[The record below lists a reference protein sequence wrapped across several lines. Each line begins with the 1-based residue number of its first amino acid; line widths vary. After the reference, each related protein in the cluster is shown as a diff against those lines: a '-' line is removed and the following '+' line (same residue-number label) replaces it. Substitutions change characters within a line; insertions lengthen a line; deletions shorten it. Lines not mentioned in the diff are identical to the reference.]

1 MALPSAIKLFINPR
15 TGLAFG
21 NFNGTSQIT
30 NPTVTLGDTARFEI
44 YLVEDTGI
52 SSYPRQEVLFPGTP
66 GIKIAVG
73 PIDES
78 PQAGT
83 WKVSFGGNITA
94 ALPFNITAAA
104 LASALNGLASITAAG
119 GVTVSKIGDNY
130 NIVFNQNGARG
141 DLLTDAAA
149 LVPLS
154 TATVANLQIG
164 DSTRPQI
171 AFIHLQRTIAGLA
184 TSFSPTAPSAIAI
197 DSLSAW
203 NGSRATYRASI
214 APDPK
219 GGSFTLAFDAAT
231 GTDVSSPAIAV
242 GASAVDVQN
251 ALNQGALVD
260 KVSVTQVGAYA
271 YDITITTQPGT
282 NGLTASSAGLISFS
296 GYVGELS
303 LNTAE
308 AISLLDGAEEV
319 STNLEVEITSDSKTL
334 TILQVPCTLKNAVI
348 DAGSVEPLI
357 LDSYL
362 SQNSADGRYAR
373 QANNLSD
380 LADVSAAR
388 TNLDVYSKGQ
398 VDTAISLVTTPS
410 DVLTKAGNLSGL
422 TNLPLARANIGLGS
436 TNNAQFNSVF
446 GVSGSQ
452 APSQIYTNYNLGFS
466 GYSRTLE
473 HRTENTAEEGQG
485 DNSYVDYSRVI
496 SISENGASFTNITN
510 YGEPTLS
517 GSITIERIISLDLAN
532 HRLRISD
539 GNAEC
544 LLTNGALSFGNV
556 ETGYG
561 LSIDAVDGLTFS
573 NFGTPAAQ
581 FGPAGITFTDGTIQT
596 TAAFNFDPS
605 GYLTAF
611 NNLSDLGD
619 TAAARNNL
627 GLGSTQDVIFGSVEL
642 TSGNQTLSAS
652 PNSIQVSEI
661 TYGFTD
667 PNIPSVSVYSK
678 IASGAIDIYRRTWA
692 EESDWPSTVATKQR
706 FTYDLSDGL
715 GTITLLTQASAAST
729 PVQLSI
735 NPAGITFPDGTVQST
750 AFTLA
755 ALDSKADLAGATFT
769 GKANFTSV
777 DGAAGI
783 NIGIGGTSASATT
796 AGDLWI
802 TTGGA
807 NLNFRDGTGA
817 WKVLA
822 SLQNGNVF
830 TAVQTVNVN
839 SASAALRVTQQGT
852 GQALIVEDSTNP
864 DTSALVV
871 DASGNVGIGV
881 AAAYTATEKLEVV
894 GNIKADRFKNGS
906 GPTFAVVSTTTH
918 SSGSATDDL
927 LISVGG
933 STYRIAMQL
942 VSTP

>member
-83 WKVSFGGNITA
+83 WKVSFGGDITA

-104 LASALNGLASITAAG
+104 LATALNGLASITAAG

-164 DSTRPQI
+164 DSARPQI

-184 TSFSPTAPSAIAI
+184 TSFSPTAPSAITI

-214 APDPK
+214 TPDPK

-452 APSQIYTNYNLGFS
+452 APGQTYTNYYLGLS

-473 HRTENTAEEGQG
+473 HRTESSAEEGMG

-496 SISENGASFTNITN
+496 SITENGASFTNNIN
-510 YGEPTLS
+510 SGDLTLN
-517 GSITIERIISLDLAN
+517 GTTIERIISLDLAN
-532 HRLRISD
+532 YRLKISD

-544 LLTNGALSFGNV
+544 LLTNGALYFGNV

-561 LSIDAVDGLTFS
+561 LSIDAVNGLTFS

-581 FGPAGITFTDGTIQT
+581 FGPAGITFTDGTVQT
-596 TAAFNFDPS
+596 TAAFNFNPT

-619 TAAARNNL
+619 TAAARNFL
-627 GLGSTQDVIFGSVEL
+627 GLGSTQNVIFGSVEL

-652 PNSIQVSEI
+652 PDSIQVSEI

-667 PNIPSVSVYSK
+667 PNIPSVSVYSN

-755 ALDSKADLAGATFT
+755 ALAAKADLAGATFT
-769 GKANFTSV
+769 GKVNFTSES
-777 DGAAGI
+777 GAAGI
-783 NIGIGGTSASATT
+783 NVGIGGTSASATT

-881 AAAYTATEKLEVV
+881 AAAYAATEKLEVV
-894 GNIKADRFKNGS
+894 GNIKADGFKNGS
-906 GPTFAVVSTTTH
+906 GPTFAFGSVTSHAGGSDTH
-918 SSGSATDDL
+918 DL
-927 LISVGG
+927 LVSIGG
-933 STYRIAMQL
+933 STYRIGLRL

>member
-83 WKVSFGGNITA
+83 WKVSFGGDITA

-104 LASALNGLASITAAG
+104 LATALNGLASIIAAG

-164 DSTRPQI
+164 DSARPQI

-184 TSFSPTAPSAIAI
+184 TSFSTTAPSAITI

-334 TILQVPCTLKNAVI
+334 TILQIPCTLKNAVI

-362 SQNSADGRYAR
+362 TQNSADGRYAR

-452 APSQIYTNYNLGFS
+452 VAGQSYTNYNLGLS

-485 DNSYVDYSRVI
+485 DNSYVDYYRAI

-510 YGEPTLS
+510 SGDPTIS
-517 GSITIERIISLDLAN
+517 GTITIERIISLDLAN

-556 ETGYG
+556 DTGYG
-561 LSIDAVDGLTFS
+561 LSIDAVNGLTFS
-573 NFGTPAAQ
+573 NSGTPAAQ

-596 TAAFNFDPS
+596 TAAFNFDPTGYATEAWVTNGFYPITGNPSSFLVAADIAGKADLDSPTFTGSPSLPTGTIAVTQNAGNNTTALATTEFVQNEVETATVTPVTYNYFFPAWS
-605 GYLTAF
+605 GGTSGA
-611 NNLSDLGD
+611 G
-619 TAAARNNL
+619 AAALNVFGSQRVVAPTSAAGNAIRLHPISLNVRGGNPDNSPVNFSKRIAWGFRL
-627 GLGSTQDVIFGSVEL
+627 CRYTFGPTSADSVCRVILGKTGSVGDPSVKCIGIGFTGTSVLSLIVHNGISLQTINTTFTPVTLQSFDCLIVSDGLGNASLYINGSLAATTAQAPTGTGVSVPDHRIEVENIVSL
-642 TSGNQTLSAS
+642 TSGNPMGAYYSNPTIE
-652 PNSIQVSEI
+652 IQV
-661 TYGFTD
+661 
-667 PNIPSVSVYSK
+667 
-678 IASGAIDIYRRTWA
+678 
-692 EESDWPSTVATKQR
+692 
-706 FTYDLSDGL
+706 
-715 GTITLLTQASAAST
+715 
-729 PVQLSI
+729 
-735 NPAGITFPDGTVQST
+735 
-750 AFTLA
+750 
-755 ALDSKADLAGATFT
+755 
-769 GKANFTSV
+769 
-777 DGAAGI
+777 
-783 NIGIGGTSASATT
+783 
-796 AGDLWI
+796 
-802 TTGGA
+802 
-807 NLNFRDGTGA
+807 
-817 WKVLA
+817 
-822 SLQNGNVF
+822 
-830 TAVQTVNVN
+830 
-839 SASAALRVTQQGT
+839 
-852 GQALIVEDSTNP
+852 
-864 DTSALVV
+864 
-871 DASGNVGIGV
+871 
-881 AAAYTATEKLEVV
+881 
-894 GNIKADRFKNGS
+894 
-906 GPTFAVVSTTTH
+906 
-918 SSGSATDDL
+918 
-927 LISVGG
+927 
-933 STYRIAMQL
+933 
-942 VSTP
+942 

>member
-52 SSYPRQEVLFPGTP
+52 SSYPRQEVSFPGTP

-83 WKVSFGGNITA
+83 WKVSFGGDITA

-104 LASALNGLASITAAG
+104 LATALNGLASITAAG

-184 TSFSPTAPSAIAI
+184 TSFSPTAPSAITIA
-197 DSLSAW
+197 SLSAW

-214 APDPK
+214 SPDPK

-231 GTDVSSPAIAV
+231 GDDVSSPAIAV

-251 ALNQGALVD
+251 ALNLGALVD

-271 YDITITTQPGT
+271 YDITITAQPGT

-319 STNLEVEITSDSKTL
+319 PTNLEVEITSDSKTL
-334 TILQVPCTLKNAVI
+334 TVLQIPCTLKNAVI

-398 VDTAISLVTTPS
+398 VDTAISLVSTPS

-422 TNLPLARANIGLGS
+422 TNVPAARNNLGLGIS
-436 TNNAQFNSVF
+436 QDVQFNSVS
-446 GVSGSQ
+446 GIAGSQ
-452 APSQIYTNYNLGFS
+452 AAGQYYSTYNLNFG
-466 GYSRTLE
+466 GYSRSLE
-473 HRTENTAEEGQG
+473 HRTENTAPEGEG
-485 DNSYVDYSRVI
+485 DNSYLDYYNSTNLSEASLSF
-496 SISENGASFTNITN
+496 SITTDSGPGGGSIVVQK
-510 YGEPTLS
+510 TLS
-517 GSITIERIISLDLAN
+517 LSAANLSLQM
-532 HRLRISD
+532 SD
-539 GNAEC
+539 GYANC
-544 LLTNGALSFGNV
+544 NLTQGALSFFDAAINCGINLNPV
-556 ETGYG
+556 NG
-561 LSIDAVDGLTFS
+561 LVVNEGSSVISFNL
-573 NFGTPAAQ
+573 Q
-581 FGPAGITFTDGTIQT
+581 GITFPDSSVQT
-596 TAAFNFDPS
+596 TAAFNFDPT
-605 GYLTAF
+605 GYATETWVTNGFYPITGNPSSFLV
-611 NNLSDLGD
+611 
-619 TAAARNNL
+619 AA
-627 GLGSTQDVIFGSVEL
+627 D
-642 TSGNQTLSAS
+642 
-652 PNSIQVSEI
+652 
-661 TYGFTD
+661 
-667 PNIPSVSVYSK
+667 
-678 IASGAIDIYRRTWA
+678 IAG
-692 EESDWPSTVATKQR
+692 
-706 FTYDLSDGL
+706 
-715 GTITLLTQASAAST
+715 
-729 PVQLSI
+729 
-735 NPAGITFPDGTVQST
+735 
-750 AFTLA
+750 
-755 ALDSKADLAGATFT
+755 KADLAGATFT

-802 TTGGA
+802 STGGTS
-807 NLNFRDGTGA
+807 LNFRDGQGSWRQVITTSSAGIIDVNSTSPALRLTQRGTGA
-817 WKVLA
+817 
-822 SLQNGNVF
+822 
-830 TAVQTVNVN
+830 
-839 SASAALRVTQQGT
+839 ALV
-852 GQALIVEDSTNP
+852 VEDSTTP

-871 DASGNVGIGV
+871 DTAGNVGIGV
-881 AAAYTATEKLEVV
+881 AAAYAATEKVEVV
-894 GNIKADRFKNGS
+894 GNIKADGFKNGS
-906 GPTFAVVSTTTH
+906 GPTFAVSSVTSHTGGSDTH
-918 SSGSATDDL
+918 DL
-927 LISVGG
+927 LVSIGG
-933 STYRIAMQL
+933 STYRIGLRL